1 MLDIIMIIISALTLS
16 VLISAWR
23 FERSGV
29 DPIISVGTLRFVLI
43 YLVVLDVAT
52 YAAKLL

>member
-16 VLISAWR
+16 VLIFDWR
-23 FERSGV
+23 SERRGV
-29 DPIISVGTLRFVLI
+29 NPIIPVGTLRFVMI
-43 YLVVLDVAT
+43 FLVGLDVAT